1 MNVCVAD
8 TKADRYFYNEL
19 LRKKK
24 EAESLYDHLSSR
36 D

>member
-8 TKADRYFYNEL
+8 TKADRYFYQEL

-24 EAESLYDHLSSR
+24 EAESLYDHIPSGN
-36 D
+36 